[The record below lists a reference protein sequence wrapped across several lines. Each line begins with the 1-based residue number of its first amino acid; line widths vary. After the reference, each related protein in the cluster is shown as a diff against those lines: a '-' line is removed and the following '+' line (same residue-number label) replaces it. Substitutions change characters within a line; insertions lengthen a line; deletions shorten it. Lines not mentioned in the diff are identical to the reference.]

1 MAGVRIKGAQ
11 VKPGVTGQAAQA
23 IKVYVSENISEF
35 DVLCVIGLE
44 GNFLSVAK
52 ANPTSVRKSAGPLFV
67 ADYDA
72 SAGSYTAVA
81 VPWKIWTY
89 GNTSGSTVGSTWY
102 MGTSAK
108 PVPATTTPPDT
119 GAAFSLSVPVATV
132 LTSHATE
139 GKVLIKPRPTAGP
152 VSGQLKGAGSATSTL
167 TQTGLDVDASRGV
180 LATVNGAT
188 ASVTRAHIS
197 GTTLTI
203 TTSANISAGN
213 VVTYTILPQ

>member
-1 MAGVRIKGAQ
+1 MAGIRVKGSQ

-89 GNTSGSTVGSTWY
+89 GNTSSSTVGDTWY
-102 MGTSAK
+102 MGTNSK
-108 PVPATTTPPDT
+108 PLIAITPPDT

-167 TQTGLDVDASRGV
+167 TQTGLDVDTDRGV

-203 TTSANISAGN
+203 TTSANISAGE
-213 VVTYTILPQ
+213 VVSYTILPQ

>member
-1 MAGVRIKGAQ
+1 MAGTRIKGSQ

-23 IKVYVSENISEF
+23 VKVYVSENISEF
-35 DVLCVIGLE
+35 DVLCVIGLK
-44 GNFLSVAK
+44 GDFLSVAK
-52 ANPTSVRKSAGPLFV
+52 ATPASVRKSAGPLFV

-81 VPWKIWTY
+81 VPWKIFTY
-89 GNTSGSTVGSTWY
+89 GNTAGSTVGSTWY
-102 MGTSAK
+102 LSTTAR
-108 PVPATTTPPDT
+108 PQPAHTPPDT

-167 TQTGLDVDASRGV
+167 TQTGLDIEQIRGV
-180 LATVNGAT
+180 LASVESTT
-188 ASVTRAHIS
+188 ASVTRAFVS

-203 TTSANISAGN
+203 TTSANISAGEIVN
-213 VVTYTILPQ
+213 YTILPQ

>member
-1 MAGVRIKGAQ
+1 MAGIRVKGAQ

-52 ANPTSVRKSAGPLFV
+52 ATPASVRKSAGPLFV

-81 VPWKIWTY
+81 VPWKIFTY

-102 MGTSAK
+102 LGTNAR
-108 PVPATTTPPDT
+108 PNPAHTAPDT
-119 GAAFSLSVPVATV
+119 GAAFNLMVPVATV

-167 TQTGLDVDASRGV
+167 TQTGLDVDSSRGV
-180 LATVNGAT
+180 LATVEGAA
-188 ASVTRAHIS
+188 ASVTRAYIS

-203 TTSANISAGN
+203 TTSANISAGE
-213 VVTYTILPQ
+213 VVNYTILPQ